1 MKKLRRFRKFVL
13 GRNLNTKGVLPGL
26 NFLCLQYKMF
36 SGVRSFPAARD
47 VDITQYKQ
55 SCLNKQCKEYANL
68 YPEEYKAR
76 SYLNM
81 VCAKRAI
88 AQVRAI
94 SAKEKDFGK
103 CFDNMAKKTIINR
116 KLTERNKCLK
126 KKCSKQMWKRRTI
139 SKKR

>member
-1 MKKLRRFRKFVL
+1 
-13 GRNLNTKGVLPGL
+13 
-26 NFLCLQYKMF
+26 MF

-81 VCAKRAI
+81 VCAK
-88 AQVRAI
+88 
-94 SAKEKDFGK
+94 EKDFGK
-103 CFDNMAKKTIINR
+103 CFDNIAKKTIINR